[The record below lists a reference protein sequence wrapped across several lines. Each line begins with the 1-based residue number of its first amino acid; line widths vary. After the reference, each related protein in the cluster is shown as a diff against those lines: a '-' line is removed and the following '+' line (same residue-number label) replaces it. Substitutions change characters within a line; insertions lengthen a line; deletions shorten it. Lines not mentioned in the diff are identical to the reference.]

1 MVSFLLLDALS
12 RRGVAWRDEKFN
24 EKLTSLLTLPKSG
37 LLFQDSIE
45 RPFRWPPQPP
55 SQPSRAHF
63 ALLTVSHLLLVTTS
77 SKSESHGRSDTGSLW
92 LLGDASIT
100 RTN

>member
-37 LLFQDSIE
+37 LFIQDSVE
-45 RPFRWPPQPP
+45 WPFRSLALTASTAKPAEP
-55 SQPSRAHF
+55 SCSCV
-63 ALLTVSHLLLVTTS
+63 LLNSDCEPFLLITICGLTLLVFGCCL
-77 SKSESHGRSDTGSLW
+77 EMYH
-92 LLGDASIT
+92 
-100 RTN
+100 